1 MVPSRRRFLEL
12 TGLAVTGT
20 LASSVVAGGPKSAST
35 PAYDWPMDRYDP
47 EGTGFNPT
55 ASGPKDGVKVAWSH
69 DSTDWF
75 RGTESP
81 ILLGDTLYA
90 VGEGLLALDA
100 ETGAKKFGHP
110 GPYQSPP
117 ARSHS
122 SVYNTDTLA
131 VGSSAGVFGL
141 NADGGVG
148 LPLTGAQFG
157 VERWNQRYETGGL
170 FFGPA
175 EPVAPVVADGEIYT
189 PVPGESDI
197 TALDPNDGETR
208 WRTTITEDDTFGAD
222 FNRPAVKDGLVY
234 VTYWPNG
241 VAALHTE
248 SGEKHWQRNVDEQL
262 LLPPIATEAG
272 LVVPSREVVWLLDPN
287 DGTTLWKRTL
297 DANATESTPAVA
309 DGKVFVTDEL
319 ESLHA
324 LDLETGET
332 LWTAPFGGATAPVV
346 ADGVVYAVK
355 EGYSL
360 FAFDA
365 ETGAK
370 RFEFQPPQVPL
381 SAPVVGDGV
390 LYAVNRER
398 VIALEE
404 AK

>member
-1 MVPSRRRFLEL
+1 
-12 TGLAVTGT
+12 
-20 LASSVVAGGPKSAST
+20 
-35 PAYDWPMDRYDP
+35 MDRYDP
-47 EGTGFNPT
+47 EGTGYNPA

-69 DSTDWF
+69 DSTGWF

-81 ILLGDTLYA
+81 ILLDDTLYA

-117 ARSHS
+117 ARSQS

-141 NADGGVG
+141 NASGGFG
-148 LPLTGAQFG
+148 LPLTETQFG
-157 VERWNQRYETGGL
+157 VERWNQRYETGR
-170 FFGPA
+170 FFFSPA
-175 EPVAPVVADGEIYT
+175 DPVAPVVADGAIYT
-189 PVPGESDI
+189 PIPGENDI
-197 TALDPNDGETR
+197 AALDPDDGKIR
-208 WRTTITEDDTFGAD
+208 WRTTILEDDTASAD
-222 FNRPAVKDGLVY
+222 FNRPAVKDGFAY
-234 VTYWPNG
+234 VTNWPNG
-241 VAALHTE
+241 VTALHTD
-248 SGEKHWQRNVDEQL
+248 SGEKHWQRDVDEQL

-272 LVVPSREVVWLLDPN
+272 LVVPSRGVVWLLDPN

-297 DANATESTPAVA
+297 DANATESASAVA
-309 DGKVFVTDEL
+309 DGTIFVTDER

-360 FAFDA
+360 VAFDA
-365 ETGAK
+365 ETGDK